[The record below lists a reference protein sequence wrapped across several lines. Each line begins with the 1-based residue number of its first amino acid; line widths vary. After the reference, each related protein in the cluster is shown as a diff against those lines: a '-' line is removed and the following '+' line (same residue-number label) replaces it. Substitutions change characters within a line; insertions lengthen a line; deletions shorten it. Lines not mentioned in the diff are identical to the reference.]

1 MSKKNKW
8 TIVPFIF
15 IATFI
20 IALIYYLSVR
30 RPSGPAEP
38 LKAIPVN
45 ASLIIKIN
53 DFNALFGRSLDE
65 NSIWNELLNTPLFK
79 RIEQAVGLYRFHSPG
94 QFPKSK

>member
-30 RPSGPAEP
+30 KPSGPAEP

-45 ASLIIKIN
+45 ASLIIK
-53 DFNALFGRSLDE
+53 DKRFQRSFRKESRRKQYLE
-65 NSIWNELLNTPLFK
+65 
-79 RIEQAVGLYRFHSPG
+79 
-94 QFPKSK
+94 